1 YLSPCSPYV
10 DEWIGKY
17 IIAILWALVYL
28 IFYYER
34 IVLGNYFNKT
44 SGHRG
49 LFWYGLLT
57 QAGAFIGALFIFI
70 LTSFDVFKERDLC
83 TNYNCH

>member
-1 YLSPCSPYV
+1 MWV
-10 DEWIGKY
+10 F
-17 IIAILWALVYL
+17 VYL
-28 IFYYER
+28 VFYFER
-34 IVLGNYFNKT
+34 IALGNYFNKT

-70 LTSFDVFKERDLC
+70 LTTHDVFKERELC
-83 TNYNCH
+83 KHHDCY

>member
-1 YLSPCSPYV
+1 MWL
-10 DEWIGKY
+10 
-17 IIAILWALVYL
+17 LVYL

-34 IVLGNYFNKT
+34 ISLGNYFNKE

-57 QAGAFIGALFIFI
+57 QAGAFTGAVFIFT
-70 LTSFDVFKERDLC
+70 LTSFDVFVERDLC
-83 TNYNCH
+83 TKYRCG